1 MLGTVYYGSLIQ
13 AFAPLA
19 IAVLAVGFH
28 PALSMLA
35 IAAAMMTLIP
45 VQFTS
50 FIYLS
55 VVATHSDG
63 DVASFNSSA
72 VAAANQ
78 GRGWIVAMGVVF
90 QELTRVAL
98 AYAVVRAEWYFRR
111 HHQVLFSSRFR
122 MVPVGAALGVGMACT
137 LSLLTY
143 AALLEATVTI
153 ESVSVST
160 ADGTSTLWDFDACP
174 QLPYLYFQSLAWF
187 FSTISQVAWSVVVTV
202 AIAAIVGSR
211 EVLPMLASPIPA
223 NRQAPIPRP
232 SSLRRNDGI
241 AGLAIVFGLHF
252 LSSMVSLVNSGAY
265 DWDALSNVA
274 SRGCLVSLPVQ
285 GLCTFVSLLVALAV
299 MRMEVV
305 KRIDP
310 GVL

>member
-1 MLGTVYYGSLIQ
+1 
-13 AFAPLA
+13 
-19 IAVLAVGFH
+19 
-28 PALSMLA
+28 
-35 IAAAMMTLIP
+35 
-45 VQFTS
+45 
-50 FIYLS
+50 
-55 VVATHSDG
+55 
-63 DVASFNSSA
+63 
-72 VAAANQ
+72 
-78 GRGWIVAMGVVF
+78 
-90 QELTRVAL
+90 
-98 AYAVVRAEWYFRR
+98 
-111 HHQVLFSSRFR
+111 
-122 MVPVGAALGVGMACT
+122 VPVGAALGVGMACT

-232 SSLRRNDGI
+232 SSLRRSDGI

-274 SRGCLVSLPVQ
+274 SRGCVVSLPVQ